1 MDGFVNLLKPPGM
14 TSSDAVVF
22 LRRLLPKGVKT
33 GHGGTL
39 DPEAAGVLPICVG
52 KATRLFDYF
61 IDKEK
66 EYIAEVCLGIETD
79 TQDATGHVVAR
90 RPGAPTAEQIEAALP
105 ALTGAILQTPPAYS
119 ALKRQGKRLYQLARA
134 GQAVQ
139 VEPRQVFVQSL
150 DYLGPSGYNRHMLR
164 VVCRKGVYVRTL
176 MRDLGEMLGCGGHMS
191 FLLRARAGCFAL
203 DGAITLEEL
212 ARPGALEG
220 ALYPLDAPLAHL
232 PQARLAGRWRRPAS
246 HGNPVPAPDGLN
258 PGELVR
264 VYVEDDF
271 AGIAQAGEDGLLRFK
286 AMLL

>member
-191 FLLRARAGCFAL
+191 FLLRTRAGCF
-203 DGAITLEEL
+203 TLERAMTVEEL
-212 ARPGALEG
+212 AQPGALERG
-220 ALYPLDAPLAHL
+220 LYPLDAPLAHM
-232 PQARLAGRWRRPAS
+232 PQVRLDERCRRLVS
-246 HGNPVPAPDGLN
+246 HGNPVPGPKGLN
-258 PGELVR
+258 PGELLR

-271 AGIAQAGEDGLLRFK
+271 AGIALAGEDGLLRFK